1 MATPSK
7 HPLKTEEEGKKQ
19 DNHLLTDF
27 FKRRRLRRPKKKGN
41 LASDRIIIAK
51 QGLTASAAKN
61 KPMMHEASKA
71 LKRKIPPSKVLLK
84 VKKAQANYRRQPSMN
99 EMLDLEGPLTAM
111 ERSVGLSSFP
121 TFSEFLLT
129 P

>member
-51 QGLTASAAKN
+51 QGLSTASAAKN
-61 KPMMHEASKA
+61 KPVMHEASKA
-71 LKRKIPPSKVLLK
+71 LKRKVPPSKVLLK
-84 VKKAQANYRRQPSMN
+84 VKKAQANYSSGESLKKLTTSVN
-99 EMLDLEGPLTAM
+99 E
-111 ERSVGLSSFP
+111 
-121 TFSEFLLT
+121 
-129 P
+129 